1 MKSLIYTAILLLLL
15 PSCVVTR
22 RIRYGNA
29 SVDDYSIFEQ
39 DIVAKGSD
47 TFHFTEKQDAVT
59 LADTLK
65 YEIYLSKTDTLLN
78 VTLKDAMDYINV
90 PSAAIVI
97 QNDTIIFEHYSGGWD
112 RNSQSCIFSV
122 TKTIT
127 SMLCGIALKEGHIK
141 SVNDPVTEYIPEL
154 KEADPMFSQLKIE
167 HLLDMTAGLKFNENY
182 SWNPFSKIARLYM
195 GNNTLKVLK
204 SLKFSNTPGENF
216 SYDSATTAIL
226 GLVIERTTG
235 QSYAEYLSDKVWK
248 PLGME
253 KDALIG
259 LDSKKYHVAKSF
271 AGLTTNV
278 RDLARIGRLF
288 LNNGNIDG
296 VQILDSTYV
305 QRCFTTH
312 DPGIVGKAKGRYS
325 YSWYWG
331 LLDSYYNG
339 ERQYERRYF
348 QTHEELEEYYNT
360 KSVKTPYMIWRTSAG
375 YFAVMHNGGHW
386 AFGLYGQVLYVNPE
400 KNMIGVFLG
409 ADRVKDFN
417 ILFDQLS
424 VAL

>member
-22 RIRYGNA
+22 SIRYGNA

-47 TFHFTEKQDAVT
+47 TYHFIEKQDAVT

-127 SMLCGIALKEGHIK
+127 SMLCGIALKEEHIK

-226 GLVIERTTG
+226 GLVIERATG

-296 VQILDSTYV
+296 VQILDSSYV

-331 LLDSYYNG
+331 LSDSYYNG
-339 ERQYERRYF
+339 KRQHERRYF

-360 KSVKTPYMIWRTSAG
+360 QSVKTPYMTWRTSAG

>member
-22 RIRYGNA
+22 SIRYGNA

-65 YEIYLSKTDTLLN
+65 YEIYLSKSDTLLN

-204 SLKFSNTPGENF
+204 TLKLSNTPGENF

-226 GLVIERTTG
+226 GLVIERATG

-288 LNNGNIDG
+288 LNNGIIDG
-296 VQILDSTYV
+296 VQILDSSYV

-331 LLDSYYNG
+331 LLDSYYDG
-339 ERQYERRYF
+339 ERQHERRYF

-360 KSVKTPYMIWRTSAG
+360 QSEKTPYMIWRTSAG

-424 VAL
+424 VSL

>member
-22 RIRYGNA
+22 SIRYGNA

-47 TFHFTEKQDAVT
+47 TYHFIEKQDAVT

-226 GLVIERTTG
+226 GLVIERATG

-296 VQILDSTYV
+296 VQILDSSYV

-331 LLDSYYNG
+331 LSDSYYNG
-339 ERQYERRYF
+339 ERLHERRYF
-348 QTHEELEEYYNT
+348 QTHEDLEEYYNT
-360 KSVKTPYMIWRTSAG
+360 QSVKTPYMTWRTSAG

-417 ILFDQLS
+417 ILFDQLC

>member
-1 MKSLIYTAILLLLL
+1 M
-15 PSCVVTR
+15 
-22 RIRYGNA
+22 
-29 SVDDYSIFEQ
+29 
-39 DIVAKGSD
+39 
-47 TFHFTEKQDAVT
+47 
-59 LADTLK
+59 
-65 YEIYLSKTDTLLN
+65 
-78 VTLKDAMDYINV
+78 TLKDAMDYINV

-97 QNDTIIFEHYSGGWD
+97 QNDTIIFEHY
-112 RNSQSCIFSV
+112 
-122 TKTIT
+122 
-127 SMLCGIALKEGHIK
+127 
-141 SVNDPVTEYIPEL
+141 
-154 KEADPMFSQLKIE
+154 
-167 HLLDMTAGLKFNENY
+167 
-182 SWNPFSKIARLYM
+182 
-195 GNNTLKVLK
+195 
-204 SLKFSNTPGENF
+204 
-216 SYDSATTAIL
+216 
-226 GLVIERTTG
+226 
-235 QSYAEYLSDKVWK
+235 
-248 PLGME
+248 
-253 KDALIG
+253 IG

-296 VQILDSTYV
+296 VQILDSSYV

-312 DPGIVGKAKGRYS
+312 DPGIIGKAKGRYS

-339 ERQYERRYF
+339 ERQHERRYF

-360 KSVKTPYMIWRTSAG
+360 QSVKTPYMTWRTLAG

>member
-22 RIRYGNA
+22 SIRYGNA

-47 TFHFTEKQDAVT
+47 TYHFTEKQDAVT

-226 GLVIERTTG
+226 GLVIERATG

-296 VQILDSTYV
+296 VQILDSSYV

-339 ERQYERRYF
+339 ERQHERRYF

-360 KSVKTPYMIWRTSAG
+360 QSVKTPYMTWRTSAG

-409 ADRVKDFN
+409 ADRIKDFD

-424 VAL
+424 VSL

>member
-22 RIRYGNA
+22 SIRYGNA

-39 DIVAKGSD
+39 DLVANGSD
-47 TFHFTEKQDAVT
+47 TYHFIEKQDAVT

-78 VTLKDAMDYINV
+78 VTLKEAMDYINV

-127 SMLCGIALKEGHIK
+127 SMLCGIALKEGYIK
-141 SVNDPVTEYIPEL
+141 SVNDSVTEYIPEL
-154 KEADPMFSQLKIE
+154 KEADPMFSQMKIE
-167 HLLDMTAGLKFNENY
+167 NLLDMTAGLKFNENY

-226 GLVIERTTG
+226 GLVIERATG

-253 KDALIG
+253 KDAFIG

-296 VQILDSTYV
+296 VQILDSSYV
-305 QRCFTTH
+305 QRCFTIH

-331 LLDSYYNG
+331 LLDSYYDG
-339 ERQYERRYF
+339 ERQHERRYF
-348 QTHEELEEYYNT
+348 QTQEELEEYYNT
-360 KSVKTPYMIWRTSAG
+360 QSEKSPYMIWRTAAG

-400 KNMIGVFLG
+400 KKMIGVFLG

-417 ILFDQLS
+417 ILFDRLS
-424 VAL
+424 TAL

>member
-22 RIRYGNA
+22 SIRYGNA

-226 GLVIERTTG
+226 GLVIERATG

-296 VQILDSTYV
+296 VQILDSSYV

-331 LLDSYYNG
+331 LLDSYYDG
-339 ERQYERRYF
+339 GRQHERRYF

-360 KSVKTPYMIWRTSAG
+360 QSEKTPYMIWRTSAG

-400 KNMIGVFLG
+400 KNMIGIFLG

-424 VAL
+424 VSL

>member
-22 RIRYGNA
+22 SIRYGNA

-226 GLVIERTTG
+226 GLVIERATG

-296 VQILDSTYV
+296 VQILDSSYV

-331 LLDSYYNG
+331 LLDSYYDG
-339 ERQYERRYF
+339 GRQHERRYF

-360 KSVKTPYMIWRTSAG
+360 QSEKTPYMIWRTSAG
-375 YFAVMHNGGHW
+375 YFAVMHNGSHW

>member
-22 RIRYGNA
+22 SIRYGNA

-47 TFHFTEKQDAVT
+47 TYHFIEKQDAVT

-226 GLVIERTTG
+226 GLVIERATG

-296 VQILDSTYV
+296 VQILDSSYV

-331 LLDSYYNG
+331 LSDSYYNG
-339 ERQYERRYF
+339 KRQHERRYF

-360 KSVKTPYMIWRTSAG
+360 QSVKTPYMTWRTSAG

-424 VAL
+424 IAL

>member
-22 RIRYGNA
+22 SIRYGNA

-39 DIVAKGSD
+39 DIVTKGSD
-47 TFHFTEKQDAVT
+47 TYHFIEKQDAVT
-59 LADTLK
+59 LADTLQ

-127 SMLCGIALKEGHIK
+127 SMLCGIALKEGYIK

-226 GLVIERTTG
+226 GLVIERATG
-235 QSYAEYLSDKVWK
+235 QSYAEYLSDKVWE

-296 VQILDSTYV
+296 VQILDSSYV

-331 LLDSYYNG
+331 LSDSYYNG

-348 QTHEELEEYYNT
+348 QTYEELEEYYNT
-360 KSVKTPYMIWRTSAG
+360 QSVKTPYMTWRTSAG